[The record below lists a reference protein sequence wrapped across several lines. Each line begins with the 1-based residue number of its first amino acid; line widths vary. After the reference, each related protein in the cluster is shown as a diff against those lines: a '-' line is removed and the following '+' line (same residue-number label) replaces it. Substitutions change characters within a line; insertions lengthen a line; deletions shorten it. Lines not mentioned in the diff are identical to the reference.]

1 MACRSSGGGRWQR
14 VVREERL
21 ELSWIA
27 PLDPKSSAYA
37 NFATLA
43 QNAHCKATNLTQ
55 LCAVGKSG
63 TACLYWKSSVFCVLV
78 AILLHE
84 GREFG
89 RIRGGFL
96 AEGEAPMFTFAC
108 LFFTYAA

>member
-1 MACRSSGGGRWQR
+1 MRLAGREMTE

-43 QNAHCKATNLTQ
+43 QNAHCKAMNLTQ

-63 TACLYWKSSVFCVLV
+63 TACLYWKSSVFCFLAV
-78 AILLHE
+78 ILLHV
-84 GREFG
+84 GREFRRVSG
-89 RIRGGFL
+89 SSS
-96 AEGEAPMFTFAC
+96 AEGEAPILPFAC
-108 LFFTYAA
+108 LFAYAA

>member
-1 MACRSSGGGRWQR
+1 MTMKLLMDGLPLDGGGKMAE

-43 QNAHCKATNLTQ
+43 
-55 LCAVGKSG
+55 
-63 TACLYWKSSVFCVLV
+63 
-78 AILLHE
+78 
-84 GREFG
+84 
-89 RIRGGFL
+89 
-96 AEGEAPMFTFAC
+96 
-108 LFFTYAA
+108 